1 MPLVCRAWEPS
12 PLAFGQA
19 LISDIITLTSPRD
32 ESMAQDTVLT
42 LGILGGTGRQGS
54 GLALRWAHAHYAVI
68 VGSRDRAR
76 AEATA
81 ESINEKLGRDGVVHG
96 MTNLEAAYACDIAV
110 LSVPYQAQRATLESV
125 RDALKGKI
133 LVDVTVPLNPEK
145 RRNVYIPPGGSAG
158 AEAQALLGEE
168 VRVVSAFQ
176 NIGFVHLQEL
186 DAPIECD
193 VLITGNDKEAKRQVT
208 ALAEA
213 IGMRAFDAGPIEN
226 AVVAETLV
234 SALLNINV
242 RHKVRSA
249 GIRIVGIHET

>member
-1 MPLVCRAWEPS
+1 M
-12 PLAFGQA
+12 
-19 LISDIITLTSPRD
+19 LIK
-32 ESMAQDTVLT
+32 Q
-42 LGILGGTGRQGS
+42 
-54 GLALRWAHAHYAVI
+54 
-68 VGSRDRAR
+68 
-76 AEATA
+76 
-81 ESINEKLGRDGVVHG
+81 
-96 MTNLEAAYACDIAV
+96 
-110 LSVPYQAQRATLESV
+110 
-125 RDALKGKI
+125 GKI

-145 RRNVYIPPGGSAG
+145 RRHVYIPPGGSAG
-158 AEAQALLGEE
+158 AEAQALLGEQ

-193 VLITGNDKEAKRQVT
+193 VLITGNDKEAKRQVV

>member
-1 MPLVCRAWEPS
+1 
-12 PLAFGQA
+12 
-19 LISDIITLTSPRD
+19 
-32 ESMAQDTVLT
+32 MAQDTVLT
-42 LGILGGTGRQGS
+42 LGILGGTGNQGS

-68 VGSRDRAR
+68 IGSRDRAR

-81 ESINEKLGRDGVVHG
+81 ETVNEKLRRHGVVHG

-110 LSVPYQAQRATLESV
+110 LSVPYRAQRPTLESV

-176 NIGFVHLQEL
+176 NIGFLRLQEL
-186 DAPIECD
+186 DATIECD
-193 VLITGNDKEAKRQVT
+193 VLVTGNDREAKQQVV

-213 IGMRAFDAGPIEN
+213 IGLRAFDAGPIEN

-242 RHKVRSA
+242 RHRVRSA